1 MHVGHARELL
11 EQQLAEAQQH
21 VTAQEE
27 EVKKAKE
34 EASTTESA
42 AASRAQ
48 EHLKT
53 MAQLNGV
60 SESYSRCRADL
71 DSATRLIKG
80 LEKDLEKVR
89 GELDSAHREAIDT
102 AAKTQAKIKEV
113 ENEARSMVTT
123 QVQANKLPTEE
134 KLLQLELHAK
144 QAQQAQRDAEKRA
157 QLADLKDELQALRDK
172 LAEKR

>member
-1 MHVGHARELL
+1 VLLLLPSDQYSVNVAFPKSRLMSDVTAELSSLDCVHVGHARELL

-34 EASTTESA
+34 GASTTESA

-102 AAKTQAKIKEV
+102 GKHSCQIL
-113 ENEARSMVTT
+113 SSC
-123 QVQANKLPTEE
+123 
-134 KLLQLELHAK
+134 
-144 QAQQAQRDAEKRA
+144 
-157 QLADLKDELQALRDK
+157 
-172 LAEKR
+172 